1 MSERKGNPGRPEGAD
16 GREMLARMN
25 RSHAPLRAF
34 GFEGI
39 TWRPGMRILDVGCG
53 GGATIAEMLALSADS
68 VIDGVDYAPESVES
82 SKQTNAAYLG
92 TRCAVRQGDAG
103 ALPYGADTFDLVT
116 AVETVYFWPD
126 LDAGIREALRVL
138 KPGGIFAVLCETE
151 DTGVD
156 WPPITGVPFTVY
168 TADDIAARMIQT
180 GFSETGIRR
189 SPQGY
194 IAVYGVK

>member
-25 RSHAPLRAF
+25 RSHAPLRKF

-39 TWRPGMRILDVGCG
+39 EWRPRMRILDVGCG
-53 GGATIAEMLALSADS
+53 GGAAIAEMLLLSDGSFADG
-68 VIDGVDYAPESVES
+68 IDYAPESVES
-82 SKQTNAAYLG
+82 SKRTNAHDLG
-92 TRCAVRQGDAG
+92 TRCMIRQGDVS
-103 ALPYGADTFDLVT
+103 ALPYEADTFDLVT

-126 LDAGIREALRVL
+126 LLQGFSEILRVL
-138 KPGGIFAVLCETE
+138 KPGGSLAVFCETE
-151 DTGVD
+151 DVTID

-168 TADDIAARMIQT
+168 TSAQLAACMREA
-180 GFSETGIRR
+180 GFTDVQKRH

-194 IAVYGVK
+194 IAVYGRK